1 MKKLFLLYFLS
12 FALFAAASE
21 LQEETVSSRPSGPS
35 IGGQITDRISG
46 ESLPGAWVV
55 LYEAATGQVVRRSA
69 CDDQG
74 YYTFDRLPEGT
85 YRIEAGLSGYRPAR
99 SQAVEVS
106 APVSLSLALEPEYRL
121 LSDVVVTPRVSSV
134 RTRLGQRTVYVGG
147 DLQTSGNASKD
158 LMNNLPS
165 ACTDLKGSMT
175 LRGSSNVRYFI
186 DGRPTNVNSMEL
198 LNLLPASSV
207 ARVEFITSP
216 SAKEYPDGPSGIVN
230 IVTTK
235 SRKQGFGASVDAGV
249 GTGEKYDLA
258 LNVNRRWE
266 KVNIWGAY
274 TFFQNKSVITG
285 EVSKTDIP
293 SSPEQ
298 GDPAT
303 SAQQVGGYYLGRLH
317 EVKAGVDYDLSS
329 RTQLSYSAAYR
340 NAWRASKMDIDSRS
354 FAAASDA
361 EPSSAYSSAAYSASR
376 MDFFTTGA
384 HLSHAFDNSSRLEA
398 DVNYEI
404 DHTGADTEFAQD
416 FTVKASPFM
425 PDGVVDTSHY
435 RNDYSYFSARVDY
448 TYQRDRYKW
457 EAGVS
462 ANLRTMDNPYHD
474 RSISRMPSPI
484 PPLETLT
491 TSHFQFDE
499 DVYALYLTYSRTF
512 GALTASAGLRGEY
525 WKSQVRSLLQEDG
538 TGGYRHLNDSLNV
551 FPSASLIWRVDRD
564 RSLMLSYSSRV
575 ARPDTRQLNPNAVST
590 NPARPSVGNPFLRP
604 EYNHSLELTFHG
616 VWDELDVSLSAYYN
630 YNQNVIQSY
639 LTPIHP
645 VTGEQT
651 RGVLYNTYKNYGSS
665 YFLGTELIAS
675 LQLWDRLDLSGS
687 LNAYYADYSRGENTF
702 WNASGIN
709 FTAKMSA
716 NFQVNDHLTAMLLGR
731 YSGRQTL
738 IQGTVD
744 PLGTMDA
751 GLRYSLLEGRMNL
764 FVRLTDV
771 FNSFRSTTRSVVDA
785 GDGLLQNEVSR
796 EGYRSRV
803 LYFTASYSF

>member
-298 GDPAT
+298 EAPAT

-329 RTQLSYSAAYR
+329 RTQISYSAAYR

-361 EPSSAYSSAAYSASR
+361 EPSSAYSSAAYSAGWISLPP
-376 MDFFTTGA
+376 G
-384 HLSHAFDNSSRLEA
+384 
-398 DVNYEI
+398 
-404 DHTGADTEFAQD
+404 
-416 FTVKASPFM
+416 
-425 PDGVVDTSHY
+425 
-435 RNDYSYFSARVDY
+435 
-448 TYQRDRYKW
+448 
-457 EAGVS
+457 
-462 ANLRTMDNPYHD
+462 RT
-474 RSISRMPSPI
+474 
-484 PPLETLT
+484 
-491 TSHFQFDE
+491 
-499 DVYALYLTYSRTF
+499 
-512 GALTASAGLRGEY
+512 
-525 WKSQVRSLLQEDG
+525 
-538 TGGYRHLNDSLNV
+538 
-551 FPSASLIWRVDRD
+551 
-564 RSLMLSYSSRV
+564 
-575 ARPDTRQLNPNAVST
+575 
-590 NPARPSVGNPFLRP
+590 
-604 EYNHSLELTFHG
+604 
-616 VWDELDVSLSAYYN
+616 
-630 YNQNVIQSY
+630 
-639 LTPIHP
+639 
-645 VTGEQT
+645 
-651 RGVLYNTYKNYGSS
+651 
-665 YFLGTELIAS
+665 
-675 LQLWDRLDLSGS
+675 
-687 LNAYYADYSRGENTF
+687 
-702 WNASGIN
+702 
-709 FTAKMSA
+709 
-716 NFQVNDHLTAMLLGR
+716 
-731 YSGRQTL
+731 
-738 IQGTVD
+738 
-744 PLGTMDA
+744 
-751 GLRYSLLEGRMNL
+751 
-764 FVRLTDV
+764 
-771 FNSFRSTTRSVVDA
+771 
-785 GDGLLQNEVSR
+785 
-796 EGYRSRV
+796 
-803 LYFTASYSF
+803 